1 MIFCQHC
8 AFATFVVD
16 AQDASHMVIG
26 CTLRLP
32 VIEGPHDCPMF
43 EREPGCD
50 DG

>member
-8 AFATFVVD
+8 AFATFTVD
-16 AQDASHMVIG
+16 AEDSCRMVIG

-32 VIEGPHDCPMF
+32 VIEGPHQCPVY